1 MMKINFKVTS
11 EVEAKIERALR
22 KSGDFETGGILIGR
36 KVEDNSFEIVDV
48 SVSDEDNKFSIASFI
63 RGVKKSDLLLR
74 KHFKRKSG
82 YYIGEWHSHPKFS
95 LSPSRQDV
103 ATMLG
108 ILADDNYGV
117 TFSILMITK
126 MNNNMLDYQG
136 YFFHEDLNKVIVL
149 EQSPAP
155 NTGL

>member
-1 MMKINFKVTS
+1 MKINFKVTS